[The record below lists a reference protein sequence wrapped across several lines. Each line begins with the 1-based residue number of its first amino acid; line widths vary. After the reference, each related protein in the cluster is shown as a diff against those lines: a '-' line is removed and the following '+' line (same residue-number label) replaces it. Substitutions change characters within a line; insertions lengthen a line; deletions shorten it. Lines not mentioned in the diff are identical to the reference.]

1 MRGVASRSPSIA
13 GLRAALLIA
22 LAAAAL
28 LLAAPPKQGLAAG
41 NTITQPD
48 SGGQYTSIA
57 LDASGFPVISHYDPA
72 SGDLK
77 TVHCGNAACSSGN
90 TLASP
95 DTTNDVGQYS
105 SLKLDASGNPVVS
118 YFDASLFHLRMLHC
132 GNANCTAGNTT
143 TSPDSV
149 FDTHTGLYSSLA
161 LDGSGIPVM
170 SYYEVPHDVL
180 KVLHCSDPSCSSWSA
195 TFADPGSGN
204 IVGPY
209 TSIALDASGFPVVS
223 YYDETNGDLKV
234 IHCGNATCT
243 SGNTITSPDIAGEVG
258 QYTSIALDTS
268 GNPVVSYYD
277 QSGGDL
283 KVLHCGNSN
292 CTSANTIKSPDTT
305 GDVGRN
311 SSIRLD
317 GSGHPVVSY
326 YDASGA
332 NLRVLHCGDPT
343 CASGNVTI
351 TPDSTGDVGRYTS
364 LALDASGNPV
374 VGYYDATNGLLK
386 VLHCANPTCSTPN
399 TPTPTST
406 PATPVA
412 VGGFTELPNV
422 AQPGGGN
429 GGAVALILMG
439 TLVALA
445 AGVAGGIARRRTRA

>member
-1 MRGVASRSPSIA
+1 MRWVASRSPS

-22 LAAAAL
+22 LASAAL
-28 LLAAPPKQGLAAG
+28 LLAVPPKQGLAAN

-57 LDASGFPVISHYDPA
+57 LDASGFPVISHYDPT

-95 DTTNDVGQYS
+95 DTTNDVGQYG

-118 YFDASLFHLRMLHC
+118 YFDASFFDLRLLHC

-143 TSPDSV
+143 TSADSSPL
-149 FDTHTGLYSSLA
+149 TSTGLYSSLA
-161 LDGSGIPVM
+161 LDASGNPVV
-170 SYYEVPHDVL
+170 SYYEVPHDGL
-180 KVLHCSDPSCSSWSA
+180 KVLRCNNPTCTSYGS
-195 TFADPGSGN
+195 TFADPGN

-223 YYDETNGDLKV
+223 YYDETNRDLKV
-234 IHCGNATCT
+234 VHCGNGTCT
-243 SGNTITSPDIAGEVG
+243 SGSTITSPDSAGQVG

-283 KVLHCGNSN
+283 KVLHCGNPT
-292 CTSANTIKSPDTT
+292 CTSGNTITSPDTT
-305 GDVGRN
+305 GDVGKY

-332 NLRVLHCGDPT
+332 NLRVLHCSDPT
-343 CASGNVTI
+343 CASGNVTM
-351 TPDSTGDVGRYTS
+351 TPDSTGDVGQYTS

-374 VGYYDATNGLLK
+374 VSYYDATNGLLK
-386 VLHCANPTCSTPN
+386 VLHCGDPACSAPS
-399 TPTPTST
+399 TPTPTPMSPPT
-406 PATPVA
+406 PTPIS
-412 VGGFTELPNV
+412 VGGFTRLPNV
-422 AQPGGGN
+422 AQPGGGT

-439 TLVALA
+439 TLVVLA
-445 AGVAGGIARRRTRA
+445 AGVACRLAWGRTRA